1 MAHSSCFP
9 QGVDIY
15 GFAGTIMKNIFVVRR
30 SDFNN
35 NIIY

>member
-30 SDFNN
+30 MVFNK
-35 NIIY
+35 NIIH

>member
-30 SDFNN
+30 SGFNK
-35 NIIY
+35 NIIH

>member
-15 GFAGTIMKNIFVVRR
+15 GFAGTIMKNIFVVCL
-30 SDFNN
+30 FQ
-35 NIIY
+35 ITIT

>member
-15 GFAGTIMKNIFVVRR
+15 GFAGTIMKNIFVVRL
-30 SDFNN
+30 SGLT
-35 NIIY
+35 IT